1 MIFLNPNFIL
11 LMGLPLLILGFL
23 IITNRKN
30 LDNIFDS
37 KRLEELTLKRN
48 FLGKVGKNFTL
59 FGVLTLFIIALA
71 RPVLP
76 KNDITLTTYPKSFS
90 ILLDISNS
98 MLADDVYPTRLE
110 FAKKKIVEFLKQNY
124 DANIAIY
131 AFSDNLFQIAPKTRD
146 KDILIYLIKNFSPQ
160 KSLQNS
166 SNIQN
171 AITHIKDRDII
182 IFSDLDFDSF
192 KSDKN
197 LKYFLCASKIGSAI
211 KKDGTFI
218 TDKNG
223 NIIIS
228 KPNPNISYETD
239 LKVLLPKTKKAQ
251 TFTIKQKDELF
262 YYPLLLAT
270 FLLMV
275 TFLSFK
281 LSLKP
286 NILALILVF
295 ATFQSNSN
303 ALFFDF
309 YHIYLAKK
317 YYKQKRYKKS
327 LEEFMIVANEKKSAQ
342 SYYDVAN
349 CYFMLKRYEQAYR
362 YYIISQKLQDN
373 EKVRHNIE
381 VTKMFLPKKDLS
393 SLATKTINVKQKSDM
408 IKTIKQK
415 TKLIEITNLKGKSS
429 VSW

>member
-11 LMGLPLLILGFL
+11 FMGLPLLVLGFL

-30 LDNIFDS
+30 INNTFDS

-59 FGVLTLFIIALA
+59 FGALTLFIIALA
-71 RPVLP
+71 RPVIP
-76 KNDITLTTYPKSFS
+76 KNDITLTSYPKSFS

-98 MLADDVYPTRLE
+98 MLADDIYPTRLE
-110 FAKKKIVEFLKQNY
+110 FAKEKIIEFLNQNY

-131 AFSDNLFQIAPKTRD
+131 TFSDNLYQIAPKTRD
-146 KDILIYLIKNFSPQ
+146 KNILIYLIKNFSPP

-166 SNIQN
+166 SNLEN
-171 AITHIKDRDII
+171 AINHIKDRDIV

-197 LKYFLCASKIGSAI
+197 LKYFLCASKNGSAI
-211 KKDGTFI
+211 KKDGSFI

-223 NIIIS
+223 NIVIS
-228 KPNPNISYETD
+228 KPNPNISYETN
-239 LKVLLPKTKKAQ
+239 LKALLPDTKKAQ
-251 TFTIKQKDELF
+251 TFTIKEKDELF

-281 LSLKP
+281 PSLKP
-286 NILALILVF
+286 NILALILLF
-295 ATFQSNSN
+295 TTFQSNSN

-317 YYKQKRYKKS
+317 YYKQKKYKKS
-327 LEEFMIVANEKKSAQ
+327 LKEFLIVANEKRSPQ

-349 CYFMLKRYEQAYR
+349 CYFMLKEYKLAYK
-362 YYIISQKLQDN
+362 YYIISQKLQDS
-373 EKVRHNIE
+373 EKVRHNLE
-381 VTKMFLPKKDLS
+381 VTKGFLLKQDSP
-393 SLATKTINVKQKSDM
+393 SLVTKTIDVKQKSDM

-415 TKLIEITNLKGKSS
+415 TKLIQITNLKGKSG